1 MKTAKSED
9 MTFIIYYLYTYHI
22 CIYYLY
28 DYLYCIIIYIYIYI
42 VLYIYEL
49 WACIRISYVYYPS
62 ARPAPEHI
70 TYRTKLTELHDLGH
84 SRSLKIGRKPK
95 REQSSSNHPCSVG
108 ELLASGNFIN
118 SSDINFFLLQFRT
131 VKAGTAWQHTRHGC
145 AGLFSAPERMV
156 RSTAHITTSRALMK
170 EPTLRSLNDWLV
182 TCSTPLICR
191 DIFKFK
197 GTVGSLCHI

>member
-1 MKTAKSED
+1 
-9 MTFIIYYLYTYHI
+9 MTFIIYYLYTYYI

-28 DYLYCIIIYIYIYI
+28 DYLYCIIISIYIYRI
-42 VLYIYEL
+42 IYIRVVSLYSDFICL
-49 WACIRISYVYYPS
+49 LSLQV
-62 ARPAPEHI
+62 PAPEHI

-84 SRSLKIGRKPK
+84 SRNPKGKTIVFKPP
-95 REQSSSNHPCSVG
+95 NHPCSVG
-108 ELLASGNFIN
+108 ELLASWELKIN
-118 SSDINFFLLQFRT
+118 STDINFFLLQFRT